1 VALSSYFRGVGPFL
15 LLTNNPKKIDD
26 LTAAGL
32 SDITAVKHVFGVTE
46 SNKRYL
52 AAKQDWGHRI
62 TSKDIDN
69 Q

>member
-1 VALSSYFRGVGPFL
+1 

-32 SDITAVKHVFGVTE
+32 NGITAVKHVFGVTE

-52 AAKQDWGHRI
+52 AAKRDWGHRLGDE
-62 TSKDIDN
+62 DIDRS
-69 Q
+69 